1 MERYVLKQTV
11 RLGSKKQTTKKQIF
25 IISLGFKVM
34 YHKQKYE
41 NL

>member
-1 MERYVLKQTV
+1 MERLVLKQIDH
-11 RLGSKKQTTKKQIF
+11 LGSKKHTIKKQIF